1 MSFTEK
7 LAGMSIVNVLFL
19 SAVLIIIRVLL
30 RDTTHPVYKQIAEFA
45 ESLAFAFLLVFIV
58 VRPFFIQS
66 FYIPSA
72 SMRPGLLENDHI
84 VANKFIYFFKQP
96 DHGEVVIFKAPY
108 EATKEHSPGARRYVV
123 PEDKFKRFLD
133 VITNKDNRL
142 DFIKRVIGK
151 PGDEIRITPGYI
163 LTDKSSYYPEGIILH
178 RDAKSRLAVFAE
190 PGKDG
195 FVKFTRDSVLM
206 DGRKLDTAKVKE
218 ALRIDKDKKLEI
230 HPGTVYRNGKALD
243 EPYIAEDPELP
254 YPMEGL
260 KFIEPEWIVSKKG
273 DKYVRIP
280 EGKYLVMGDN
290 RNDSFDARFWGL
302 LDRDSIKGKAL
313 FLFWPLNR
321 IKIVK

>member
-19 SAVLIIIRVLL
+19 SAVLIIIRILL
-30 RDTTHPVYKQIAEFA
+30 RDTTNPVYKQIAEFA
-45 ESLAFAFLLVFIV
+45 ESLAFAFLLVFLI

-96 DHGEVVIFKAPY
+96 DFGEVVIFKAPY
-108 EATKEHSPGARRYVV
+108 EAGKEHAGNVKPYRV
-123 PEDKFKRFLD
+123 PKDKFKRFLD

-163 LTDKSSYYPEGIILH
+163 LTNKSSYYPEGIILH
-178 RDAKSRLAVFAE
+178 REAKSRLAVFAK

-195 FVKFTRDSVLM
+195 YVKFTKDAVLM
-206 DGRKLDTAKVKE
+206 DGEKLDASKVKE
-218 ALRIDKDKKLEI
+218 ALRLDKDDRFEI
-230 HPGTVYRNGKALD
+230 HPGTGYRNGKCRYCHHRRYGRCERYGRD
-243 EPYIAEDPELP
+243 YSRGGRGRD
-254 YPMEGL
+254 G
-260 KFIEPEWIVSKKG
+260 
-273 DKYVRIP
+273 RI
-280 EGKYLVMGDN
+280 
-290 RNDSFDARFWGL
+290 R
-302 LDRDSIKGKAL
+302 RD
-313 FLFWPLNR
+313 
-321 IKIVK
+321 